1 MKIWKKNIL
10 DKEKSKSK
18 CKGPEVGLNLSVR
31 SLGLKLEHTS
41 ESPVG
46 LIKAQIA
53 SPIPEVSVQSVWGGA
68 EKCACLT
75 WIKDHTLRTT
85 KLEI

>member
-10 DKEKSKSK
+10 VKEKSKNK

-41 ESPVG
+41 ETPGG
-46 LIKAQIA
+46 LIKPQIA
-53 SPIPEVSVQSVWGGA
+53 SLIPGISV
-68 EKCACLT
+68 
-75 WIKDHTLRTT
+75 
-85 KLEI
+85 